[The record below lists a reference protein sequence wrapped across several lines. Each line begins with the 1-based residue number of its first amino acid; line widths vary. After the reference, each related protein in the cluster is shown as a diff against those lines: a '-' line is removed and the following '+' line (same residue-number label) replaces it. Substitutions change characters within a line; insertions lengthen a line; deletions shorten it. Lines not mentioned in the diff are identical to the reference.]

1 MPFDFRK
8 LLTETPDPQ
17 LKRDHDEMLWG
28 YLGRRIYEN
37 IMDERFV
44 MAVVTSFLAAANP
57 PAGIPPNRFAA
68 LRLRAYLF
76 SGTIA
81 Q

>member
-1 MPFDFRK
+1 MPFDFKK
-8 LLTETPDPQ
+8 LLTATPDPQ
-17 LKRDHDEMLWG
+17 LKRDHDEMLWA
-28 YLGRRIYEN
+28 YLGRRVYQN

-44 MAVVTSFLAAANP
+44 MAVVTSFLVKP

>member
-1 MPFDFRK
+1 M
-8 LLTETPDPQ
+8 
-17 LKRDHDEMLWG
+17 
-28 YLGRRIYEN
+28 YEN

-57 PAGIPPNRFAA
+57 PAGIPPNQFAA